1 MKELQRE
8 KESLTDKLNHL
19 EAQNLVRQVK
29 EVNGINVLTAKIQKA
44 DMNTLRNMADDLKE
58 KLGSGVIVLG
68 SPVGGKVNLIA
79 AVTKD
84 LVDKGFHA
92 GKLIKEVAAICEGG
106 GGGRPDM
113 AQAGGKNPNKLDSA
127 LDYVEKWV
135 ASV

>member
-1 MKELQRE
+1 
-8 KESLTDKLNHL
+8 
-19 EAQNLVRQVK
+19 
-29 EVNGINVLTAKIQKA
+29 
-44 DMNTLRNMADDLKE
+44 
-58 KLGSGVIVLG
+58 VIVLG